1 MKNKSVDIKK
11 IEELLKES
19 LKAYIEEAKKKKKK
33 KSDDDDVEKKTKPN
47 YQGLEDKLIGTML
60 KQSQVMAAAGL
71 GDPKSATD
79 RSLFSK
85 KLRREKNELGG
96 VYEFNEDELAAVTK
110 VVSNP
115 AAFLSTKKGAKRKSK

>member
-1 MKNKSVDIKK
+1 MENKSVDIKK
-11 IEELLKES
+11 IEALLKES
-19 LKAYIEEAKKKKKK
+19 LKSYIQEAKKKKKK
-33 KSDDDDVEKKTKPN
+33 ESEDDKENKTKAN

-96 VYEFNEDELAAVTK
+96 VYEFSEDELASVTK

>member
-1 MKNKSVDIKK
+1 MENKSVDIKK
-11 IEELLKES
+11 IEALLKES
-19 LKAYIEEAKKKKKK
+19 LKSYIQEAKKKKK
-33 KSDDDDVEKKTKPN
+33 SEDDKENKTKAN

-96 VYEFNEDELAAVTK
+96 VYEFSEDELASVTK